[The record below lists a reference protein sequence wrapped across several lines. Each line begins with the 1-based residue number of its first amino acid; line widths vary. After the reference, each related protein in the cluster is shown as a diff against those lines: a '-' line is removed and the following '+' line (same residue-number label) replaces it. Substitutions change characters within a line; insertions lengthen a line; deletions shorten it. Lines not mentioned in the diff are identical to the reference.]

1 MAREAW
7 SQLKVRYSEGSVLRL
22 LLGYVVG
29 AWAVLEIVVTVSEL
43 AGVPLV
49 VPRVFALVLAGGLV
63 VVLGVALARRGVH
76 AMQRASNPTA
86 WGKRRTTFGALA
98 IFLALLPS
106 SFFVSDGSLEWIMW
120 RDAPLLALV
129 SGALAIAMAVA
140 WGVSARLASSGTE
153 GLDTDDP
160 PLESGPAA

>member
-1 MAREAW
+1 MVREVW
-7 SQLKVRYSEGSVLRL
+7 SHLKVLHSEGSVRRL

-63 VVLGVALARRGVH
+63 VVLGVALAKRGVH
-76 AMQRASNPTA
+76 AMQSASNPTA

-98 IFLALLPS
+98 IFLAFLPG

-129 SGALAIAMAVA
+129 SGALAIASAVA
-140 WGVSARLASSGTE
+140 WRVSARLASSAAE
-153 GLDTDDP
+153 GPDTGDP